1 MKPGMKPRKQASFSI
16 CRREENEMKFDR
28 KFRFSVID
36 SVMNIAVISVGLLL
50 IGVIVSMPDVL
61 WIMT

>member
-1 MKPGMKPRKQASFSI
+1 
-16 CRREENEMKFDR
+16 MKFDR